1 MCVMS
6 ELPFTTGAELTP
18 FERTTGLAN
27 WNRYAAVNDEF
38 IDIHM
43 DDEVAR
49 AIGMPGVFGMGNL
62 RIAYLHDQL
71 VDALGDDGDIVEFRC
86 EFRGLNLKGDRL
98 TCTATVD
105 QVRESDG
112 LCLADLTLGVVNE
125 DGTDTAPGS
134 ATVVRFDGEPRMP
147 AEPSP
152 AAPSGAARPGSYLTQ
167 ETIDRIGRR
176 MEPVAAPAV
185 GANDIARWAI
195 ATWWPEPPPAKYLDA
210 DVAGVGPWGGIVA
223 PRDFDPFAW
232 MPNRPW
238 SGDWLWG
245 MGTEPGSRVL
255 NGGQRNRY
263 GAPIRPGDV
272 ISVTRRFVDV
282 VERAGKRG
290 PMVFFTSEFRWTN
303 QHGEMVRVGEQT
315 TIYW

>member
-1 MCVMS
+1 MS
-6 ELPFTTGAELTP
+6 ELPFTVGAALGS

-43 DDEVAR
+43 DDEAAK

-62 RIAYLHDQL
+62 RIAYLHNLL
-71 VDALGDDGDIVEFRC
+71 VEALGPGGDIVEMRC
-86 EFRGLNLKGDRL
+86 EFRGLNLKGDAL

-105 QVRESDG
+105 EVLAADG
-112 LCLADLTLGVVNE
+112 LTQARLTLGVVNQ
-125 DGTDTAPGS
+125 DGIDTTPGS
-134 ATVVRFDGEPRMP
+134 ATLVRFDGAAAMPPEPARR
-147 AEPSP
+147 EPSGQ
-152 AAPSGAARPGSYLTQ
+152 AAPGTYLTA
-167 ETIDRIGRR
+167 ETIERIGRT
-176 MEPVAAPAV
+176 MEPVAAPPV
-185 GANDIARWAI
+185 GANDIARWAL
-195 ATWWPEPPPAKYLDA
+195 ATWWPGRPPAAYLDPA
-210 DVAGVGPWGGIVA
+210 VAESGPWGGIVA

-232 MPNRPW
+232 MPDRPW

-245 MGTEPGSRVL
+245 MGAEPGTRVL

-282 VERAGKRG
+282 VERETKRG

-303 QHGEMVRVGEQT
+303 QHDEMVRVGEQT